1 MNKIVQS
8 KKYRR
13 NLGKIGI
20 LFVALFFT
28 FSSQMSYATYLLS
41 SGNIELLLAQKT
53 ITLSLKNKPLQEILT
68 AIKKQSGVGFAI
80 DEEIKKELGNLSI
93 DVKNVTVDQAIATLL
108 KETPYDYKIVN
119 NQVVFRRKEATVNK
133 TATTTTPQ
141 KNEKISI
148 NGRVLAKTGGA
159 PIVGATVLIIGTNEG
174 AITDDKGNFTINAKI
189 GSKINVSFVG
199 CIEQTLEVENSNPI
213 TISLEND
220 AMKVDDVVVT
230 GYFNKTKL
238 SSTGSQVVVKGEDL
252 RQVGSLN
259 FLTAISVFDPSVRMM
274 ESNEFGS
281 DPNRVP
287 ELTIRGENGF
297 DLRGSA
303 DDSQSNPNA
312 PMYILDGL
320 EVSATR
326 VYDLDMNRV
335 ESFTI
340 LKDASATSLYGSRG
354 ANGVIL
360 IQTVAPRV
368 GELKVSVNANFNIST
383 PDLRD
388 YNLMNS
394 REKLAY
400 EKYAGVYNE
409 VWGSASQE
417 TLNEEYNNKLKDIA
431 RGVDTYWLS
440 RPLKTSVNQRYN
452 LFIEGGDESFRYG
465 IDLKYDTDKG
475 VMKGSGREKIGGT
488 VNFNYNVNRKLYII
502 NDLTVNDVT
511 GENSPYGA
519 FSNFAV
525 QNPYERTHNRE
536 TGDIIRRYDYSKT
549 VNPLL
554 DAEFPN
560 NNIERYTEI
569 QDNLSID
576 WRVNDHF
583 RINGRVGLTKKIS
596 KTEIY
601 RSPLSS
607 EFDIETDV
615 NKRGSYT
622 TTNESQLN
630 LDGNVTLAYNNTF
643 KDKITLSAGVGS
655 NMTTVNKVGEGFTAT
670 GFLNDNMSFA
680 QYALQYKENTS
691 PSGSFDRSR
700 MVGFFANLNV
710 GYENKYFIDASFR
723 TDGSSRF
730 GRDSRFAPFWSIG
743 GAWNIN
749 KEEWWTSEVST
760 MKLRASVGST
770 GTVNFSADQAITKYK
785 YNADNE
791 YNGIYGATLMG
802 YGNPA
807 LKWQNTLQYNLGLDL
822 TVWRNIIVLNV
833 DAYLKQTQNLLLPID
848 VAPSTG
854 FLKYTE
860 NMGSMENKGLD
871 FRLRFNI
878 INNRK
883 QDLNWNVTLAGFH
896 NQNKIVE
903 LSNALE
909 AMNEEAYKKE
919 NSGFNPNPGKDEAP
933 GRVAPLR
940 IYEVG
945 RSQSALMVVRSMGI
959 DPATGNEIFVKL
971 NGDLTFDYDP
981 RDKIVVGDTNPKFEG
996 NFQSNLTYKGF
1007 NLFFVLAYSFGS
1019 DLYNETLARKV
1030 EGTDPKYN
1038 ADLRVL
1044 TDRWKKP
1051 GDVTMFRRI
1060 GDMSVV
1066 NQSTRLVQ
1074 KNDFVRL
1081 QTLSLSYQVPIEY
1094 LKNTFIERCKISA
1107 NASDLFRI
1115 STVKQERGT
1124 TYPFAQTFSV
1134 GINLTF

>member
-1 MNKIVQS
+1 M
-8 KKYRR
+8 
-13 NLGKIGI
+13 
-20 LFVALFFT
+20 ALLFT
-28 FSSQMSYATYLLS
+28 FSTQISYATINLPSRGNVEVLLT
-41 SGNIELLLAQKT
+41 QKS
-53 ITLSLKNKPLQEILT
+53 ITLSLKNRPLQEILT

-93 DVKNVTVDQAIATLL
+93 NVKNVTVEQALTTLL
-108 KETPYDYKIVN
+108 KETGYNYKIVN
-119 NQVVFRRKEATVNK
+119 NQVVFKRKETNVTKAVGGP
-133 TATTTTPQ
+133 TPQ

-148 NGRVLAKTGGA
+148 NGRVLSKADGA
-159 PIVGATVLIIGTNEG
+159 PIAGATILIEGTSEG
-174 AITDDKGNFTINAKI
+174 AISDDKGNFTINAKI
-189 GSKINVSFVG
+189 GSKINASYVG
-199 CIEQTLEVENSNPI
+199 CIEQIIEIKSSDSIV
-213 TISLEND
+213 ISMEND
-220 AMKVDDVVVT
+220 AMKVDDVVVS

-238 SSTGSQVVVKGEDL
+238 SSTGSQVVVKGDDL

-259 FLTAISVFDPSVRMM
+259 FLTAVSVFDPSVRLM
-274 ESNEFGS
+274 ENNEYGS

-303 DDSQSNPNA
+303 DDSKSNPNA

-360 IQTVAPRV
+360 IQTISPRM

-388 YNLMNS
+388 YNLMNAK
-394 REKLAY
+394 EKLEY
-400 EKYAGVYNE
+400 EKFAWVYHEMWN
-409 VWGSASQE
+409 SSQP
-417 TLNEEYNNKLKDIA
+417 LNEEYNNKLKEIA

-440 RPLKTSVNQRYN
+440 RPLRTSVNQRYN

-465 IDLKYDTDKG
+465 VDLKYDTDKG
-475 VMKGSGREKIGGT
+475 IMKGSGREKIGGT
-488 VNFNYNVNRKLYII
+488 VNFNYNINRKLFII

-511 GENSPYGA
+511 GENSAFGS
-519 FSNFAV
+519 FSNFAK
-525 QNPYERTHNRE
+525 QNPYERTHDRE
-536 TGDIIRRYDYSKT
+536 TGQIIRRYDYSNT

-560 NNIERYTEI
+560 TNFDRYTEI
-569 QDNLSID
+569 QDNLSLD
-576 WRVNDHF
+576 WRVNTHF
-583 RINGRVGLTKKIS
+583 RINGRVGLTKKLS
-596 KTEIY
+596 KTEVY

-607 EFDIETDV
+607 EFDIETEV
-615 NKRGSYT
+615 NKKGSYT
-622 TTNESQLN
+622 TMNKSQLN
-630 LDGNVTLAYNNTF
+630 LDGNVTFAYNNTF
-643 KDKITLSAGVGS
+643 KDKITLSAGVGG
-655 NMTTVNKVGEGFTAT
+655 NMTTLNLVGEGFTAT
-670 GFLNDNMSFA
+670 GFLNDNMNFA
-680 QYALQYKENTS
+680 QYAQQYKENTS
-691 PSGSFDRSR
+691 PSGSFDKSR
-700 MVGFFANLNV
+700 MVGFFANVNV
-710 GYENKYFIDASFR
+710 GYENKYFVDASFR

-730 GRDSRFAPFWSIG
+730 GRDSRFAPFWSLG

-749 KEEWWTSEVST
+749 KEKWWKGDQST
-760 MKLRASVGST
+760 MKLHASVGST
-770 GTVNFSADQAITKYK
+770 GTVNFSADQAITKYQ
-785 YNADNE
+785 YNATNE
-791 YNGIYGATLMG
+791 YNGVYGAILMG

-822 TVWRNIIVLNV
+822 SVWKNRIVLNV

-854 FLKYTE
+854 FTSYTE
-860 NMGSMENKGLD
+860 NMGSMENKGID

-883 QDLNWNVTLAGFH
+883 RDLNWSVTLAGFH

-909 AMNEEAYKKE
+909 AMNEEAYKQE
-919 NSGFNPNPGKDEAP
+919 NSSYNPRPGADGAQ
-933 GRVAPLR
+933 GGVSPLR
-940 IYEVG
+940 VYEVG

-959 DPATGNEIFVKL
+959 DPATGNEIYVKL
-971 NGDLTFDYDP
+971 NGELTFDYDP

-1019 DLYNETLARKV
+1019 DQYNQTIAQKV
-1030 EGTDPKYN
+1030 EGSDPKYN

-1051 GDVTMFRRI
+1051 GDISMFRRI
-1060 GDMSVV
+1060 GDLTPIY
-1066 NQSTRLVQ
+1066 QSTRLVQ

-1081 QTLSLSYQVPIEY
+1081 QTLSLSYQVPTVY
-1094 LKNTFIERCKISA
+1094 LKKTFIERCKISA

-1115 STVKQERGT
+1115 STIKQERGT
-1124 TYPFAQTFSV
+1124 SYPFAQTFSI
-1134 GINLTF
+1134 GLNLTF